1 MAKHYD
7 EAEKRYIEAQGRF
20 DETTSAFL
28 ARELTHIR
36 AQVLQVKKA
45 PLNAFSVFPVQTDI
59 PEGAESALLRIFDE
73 VGMAE
78 IISNY
83 ADDLP
88 RADVLAKETAVKVY
102 TAGAAYGFNEVE
114 IKNAA
119 FAGRSLSALKAQA
132 ARMSI
137 DRKLNHLAWFGDK
150 VNGIVG
156 FLANPNIGEYT
167 IPANAK
173 GTTLIKDMTEDEVL
187 ATFNAF
193 LDFIPDKTNDV
204 EKPNTVLLPPAAYAH
219 LATTRL
225 SQTET
230 TLLRFLQQVHPEI
243 TRWMKVGEL
252 RAAGAGG
259 KDMMIA
265 GYFDPTYIKL
275 EIPNRFQQIPVDRR
289 NLEYVVD
296 CISRCVGVTVS
307 IPFAFVKAVG
317 C

>member
-45 PLNAFSVFPVQTDI
+45 PLNAFLVFPVQTDI

-102 TAGAAYGFNEVE
+102 TAGAAYGFNEIE

-137 DRKLNHLAWFGDK
+137 DRKINNLAWFGDK

-156 FLANPNIGEYT
+156 FLVNPNIGEYT

-204 EKPNTVLLPPAAYAH
+204 EQPNTVLLPPAAYAH

-275 EIPNRFQQIPVDRR
+275 EIPNRFQQLPVDRR